1 MTLKELGIEYKK
13 IDKLY
18 VGFINFR
25 GEIPDIP
32 GRIDEFYEKIKNHV
46 TGPAIAVIDY
56 GVYSE
61 GRKDID
67 VCFPLEEGKEFMD
80 TNTKYL
86 ESIKALSIM
95 HHGISDSIRETYQ
108 KISNYTDEHMVSGT
122 AWLRLVYHKYNQKNP
137 KDNQIEIQHN
147 LHKWEDRLE
156 RNIDRVLGKNLR
168 NEIMNDRELLFTVE
182 TSREDRT
189 LWLKD
194 MLDRLDKVASDDQ
207 KYEIVSRCAHEFSPK
222 RIEYV
227 KNIYEKTGD
236 VDDVIKEMQK
246 DYAWYENPVRKG
258 NIIYVTKIPVNPEG
272 YEKAKTLDEKKK
284 NYCHCRFINE
294 NLDKG
299 ISPTFCY
306 CGTGWYRQQW
316 EGILGKPIKI
326 KVLKSLLKGDQNCE
340 VAIQLPPELKLD

>member
-1 MTLKELGIEYKK
+1 MTLKELGIKHKK

-18 VGFINFR
+18 VGYINFR

-32 GRIDEFYEKIKNHV
+32 AKIEDFYKKIKDHA
-46 TGPAIAVIDY
+46 TGPPIAIIDY

-61 GRKDID
+61 GGKDID
-67 VCFPLEEGKEFMD
+67 ICFPLKEGKELIGI
-80 TNTKYL
+80 NTKYL
-86 ESIKALSIM
+86 KSIKILSIM
-95 HHGISDSIRETYQ
+95 HQGTSDSLSETYQ
-108 KISNYTDEHMVSGT
+108 KISNYTDEHMISGT
-122 AWLRLVYHKYNQKNP
+122 SWLRLVYHSYNRKNP

-156 RNIDRVLGKNLR
+156 RSIDGILGNNIK
-168 NEIMNDRELLFTVE
+168 NEIMKNRELLFTVE
-182 TSREDRT
+182 SSREDRT
-189 LWLKD
+189 LWLKN
-194 MLDRLDKVASDDQ
+194 MLDRLDKVTNDDQ
-207 KYEIVSRCAHEFSPK
+207 KYEIVSCCAHEFSPK
-222 RIEYV
+222 RIEYM

-236 VDDVIKEMQK
+236 IDEVIKTMQK
-246 DYAWYENPVRKG
+246 DYTWYENPVRKG
-258 NIIYVTKIPVNPEG
+258 NIIYVTKVPVNLEG
-272 YEKAKTLDEKKK
+272 YEKAKTLEEKKK

-326 KVLKSLLKGDQNCE
+326 KVLKSLLKGDENCE
-340 VAIQLPPELKLD
+340 VAIQLPPELK